1 MKKDTLRIKDE
12 YTIASNRPDIASLI
26 WYTMDVPGA
35 GSEAGGK
42 CGKGKRRAVRFLCC
56 TELKIQKPRCSG
68 WNIRCPFSGEVECP
82 DCTEEL
88 IPLIEASVMH
98 QSLEA
103 KPDVDGEER
112 ILVSDVVLELDMKFF
127 REEEYDLIT
136 DVYTPIRECVPEG
149 KNEVLERLLVR
160 NFSRCRISDRIQVKE
175 TQGKV
180 LQLCHSQGKVKIDK
194 TRIVENGVQADGVV
208 MLKILYIIGND
219 DMPFYPWRQ

>member
-1 MKKDTLRIKDE
+1 MSGLHG
-12 YTIASNRPDIASLI
+12 
-26 WYTMDVPGA
+26 GA
-35 GSEAGGK
+35 DPADRS
-42 CGKGKRRAVRFLCC
+42 
-56 TELKIQKPRCSG
+56 
-68 WNIRCPFSGEVECP
+68 
-82 DCTEEL
+82 
-88 IPLIEASVMH
+88 SVMH

-219 DMPFYPWRQ
+219 DMPFLFHGGNDTVFPYGGSKRNPTGQLLSVKSKAGAAFRSHGRWK